1 MQAESTTNERDI
13 KPRGKNTPPCNYAPM
28 LQAMKQAH
36 SQCYIPRKHAQI
48 NRQPRRLEFT
58 LSHTKQTAAP
68 QINRQ
73 QITTSKITHSSIS
86 NRHNQNAAQAP
97 ARHSALATHHCLSNR
112 HTPRL
117 ENAISPR
124 KQTLGASSNR
134 HFLHVSARRQRQTA
148 NAHRTPHN
156 ISNRQW
162 QILENNVNHS
172 KQTTAPRSNRHKNAI
187 FSSTKSRATTPR
199 RQSLL
204 TSHRS
209 PPFAHPSNQCENTHM
224 QKTLNKTA
232 CALTFVLA
240 AVLTLAGTD
249 SAQDTTPSNS
259 QQTPSTTPSAAKSSS
274 TSTSKTQSTT
284 KTGTATHHTP
294 AKTAAPL
301 VLTTDKQK
309 ASYAI
314 GMNIGSSIRRQSV
327 DVDPDILARGLK
339 DSLAGGK
346 TLLTDDEAK
355 AALTAL
361 QAEARKAQ
369 EEKMQAASA
378 ANKKEGDAF
387 LAENKTKPGVV
398 TLPSGLQY
406 KVITEGTGPKPT
418 ADESVVCN
426 YRGTLLNGTEFD
438 SSYKHGQPIEIPV
451 GRVIKGWS
459 EALQLMPVGSK
470 WQLFIP
476 PDLAYGE
483 RGAGNDIGPN
493 ATIVFEV
500 DLLSIKPQ
508 VKPGVAPIPS
518 TPSTPQD

>member
-1 MQAESTTNERDI
+1 
-13 KPRGKNTPPCNYAPM
+13 
-28 LQAMKQAH
+28 
-36 SQCYIPRKHAQI
+36 
-48 NRQPRRLEFT
+48 
-58 LSHTKQTAAP
+58 
-68 QINRQ
+68 
-73 QITTSKITHSSIS
+73 
-86 NRHNQNAAQAP
+86 
-97 ARHSALATHHCLSNR
+97 
-112 HTPRL
+112 
-117 ENAISPR
+117 
-124 KQTLGASSNR
+124 
-134 HFLHVSARRQRQTA
+134 
-148 NAHRTPHN
+148 
-156 ISNRQW
+156 
-162 QILENNVNHS
+162 
-172 KQTTAPRSNRHKNAI
+172 
-187 FSSTKSRATTPR
+187 
-199 RQSLL
+199 
-204 TSHRS
+204 
-209 PPFAHPSNQCENTHM
+209 M

-232 CALTFVLA
+232 CALTFALA
-240 AVLTLAGTD
+240 AVLTLAGTTA
-249 SAQDTTPSNS
+249 AQDTPASNS
-259 QQTPSTTPSAAKSSS
+259 QQTPATTQSAPAKSSS
-274 TSTSKTQSTT
+274 ASTSKAQSTT
-284 KTGTATHHTP
+284 KTGTATHHAP
-294 AKTAAPL
+294 AKAAATL

-314 GMNIGSSIRRQSV
+314 GMNVGSSIRRQSV

-369 EEKMQAASA
+369 EEKMQIAAE

-387 LAENKTKPGVV
+387 LADNKTKPGVV

-406 KVITEGTGPKPT
+406 KVITEGSGPKPT
-418 ADESVVCN
+418 ADDSVVCN

-476 PDLAYGE
+476 PDLAYGN

-500 DLLSIKPQ
+500 DLVSIKPQ
-508 VKPGVAPIPS
+508 VKPGVAPIPA
-518 TPSTPQD
+518 TPPTPQN